1 MSTRQSSGDG
11 EASDSSAGG
20 NEGHGGSDE
29 RDPERLD
36 GAFRQVDGQKI
47 AWVVASHMPI
57 H

>member
-47 AWVVASHMPI
+47 AWVVASHMSI